1 MRGFPCGNIASGGG
15 SGKSRFM
22 TRIILDVDTGIDDA
36 MGILFALGRPQISVE
51 AVTCTYGNIDVA
63 SATRNTLQI
72 LEAAG
77 RADIPVA
84 AGCRRALTRPFTK
97 KGSRIHGVNGIG
109 EVEMPTP
116 MARPLD
122 IWAPDLMIERVR
134 AAPGEIT
141 LVPVGPMTNVA
152 QALMKAPDIAEKVA
166 GIVLMGGTIW
176 HPGVPFIPS
185 PVADANFFNDPEAA
199 RIVLQSGAKV
209 TLVGMDVT
217 MKARLTSA
225 MMDDI
230 AVRGGRAS
238 GLVMEA
244 ARFYLRAYQGQYPG
258 IDWCA
263 LHDPLAVAVAEDPTL
278 VTSEAMRI
286 DVECQGEIT
295 RGQVIPDRR
304 ATGDVTPNALV
315 PVDVD
320 TDRFVPRFVEALAGL
335 R

>member
-1 MRGFPCGNIASGGG
+1 
-15 SGKSRFM
+15 M

-36 MGILFALGRPQISVE
+36 MGILFALGREQIAVE
-51 AVTCTYGNIDVA
+51 AITCTYGNIDVA

-77 RADIPVA
+77 RTDIPVA
-84 AGCRRALTRPFTK
+84 AGCSRSLIRPFTK
-97 KGSRIHGVNGIG
+97 KGSRIHGANGIG
-109 EVEMPTP
+109 EVEMPPPST
-116 MARPLD
+116 APLD

-152 QALMKAPDIAEKVA
+152 QALMKAPDIADKLA

-199 RIVLQSGAKV
+199 RIVLQSGAPV

-230 AVRGGRAS
+230 ATRGGRAS

-278 VTSEAMRI
+278 VTSEAMKL

-304 ATGDVTPNALV
+304 ATGDVTPNARV

-320 TDRFVPRFVEALAGL
+320 VDRFVPRFVEALAGL
-335 R
+335 K